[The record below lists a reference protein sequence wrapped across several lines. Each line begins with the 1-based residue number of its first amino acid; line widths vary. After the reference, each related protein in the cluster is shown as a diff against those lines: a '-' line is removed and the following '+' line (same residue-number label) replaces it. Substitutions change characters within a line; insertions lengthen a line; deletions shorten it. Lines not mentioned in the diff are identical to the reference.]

1 MMHGSLSVCLLAMP
15 LLGVPFVAAGQ
26 DIANAAIGKWKT
38 FDDQTGKA
46 MSITE
51 VYRTKTGA
59 IRARI
64 VETLNKPNAT
74 CVACPGDK
82 KGKPVAGM
90 VVFWG
95 MRQEN
100 GLWGGNGF
108 KPSTGTSFKV
118 KRIRLLENG
127 RKLEITGCKFIFCR
141 TAIWERVK

>member
-1 MMHGSLSVCLLAMP
+1 MRARLLAFSMAMP
-15 LLGVPFVAAGQ
+15 LLGIAFAAAGQ
-26 DIANAAIGKWKT
+26 DAANAAIGKWKT
-38 FDDQTGKA
+38 YDDETGKA

-59 IRARI
+59 IAARI

-74 CVACPGDK
+74 CDACSGDR
-82 KGKPVAGM
+82 KGKPIAGM

-108 KPSTGTSFKV
+108 KPSTGMSFKV
-118 KRIRLLENG
+118 KRLRLLDHG
-127 RKLEITGCKFIFCR
+127 RKLEITGCKFVFCR
-141 TAIWERVK
+141 TAVWERVK